1 MMSCGATYPWAR
13 GTTVV
18 LDFNPGVVTWVDLG
32 PDGEGPAGQPRAA
45 VGGGVGRE
53 LGGAEDHIVCHRA
66 FMEYCTQVGADDAD
80 VLGGAWVGDA
90 GGQCECSGCW
100 HGHQSSLV
108 APGHGLPT
116 ERTLN
121 P

>member
-1 MMSCGATYPWAR
+1 VVTYSWAR
-13 GTTVV
+13 GTPTI
-18 LDFNPGVVTWVDLG
+18 LHLNPGVITWADLG
-32 PDGEGPAGQPRAA
+32 SDGEGAAGHPGAA

-53 LGGAEDHIVCHRA
+53 FGGAEDHVVCHGA
-66 FMEYCTQVGADDAD
+66 LVEYCAQVGANDAD

-90 GGQCECSGCW
+90 GGQCECSVCW
-100 HGHQSSLV
+100 HVHQSSLI